1 MRTAVFGGTFNP
13 IHNGHISMITYVLDN
28 ALADNV
34 VVIPANVPPHKVS
47 YSLASPQH
55 RLKMCELAVSGIKNV
70 TVSDIEIARGE
81 KSYTIDTLLSLKEN
95 HENLSLVCGGDMI
108 KTFTSWY
115 RYTDILK
122 LCDII
127 AFKRHG
133 IVDNDFEQGVEN
145 IKKAGGNIFV
155 CDTDIIDISS
165 TQIRNCIL
173 ENKSLDD
180 IVPNSVAGYIAE
192 NELYAD
198 ICEDFEK
205 YKDIIKPM
213 LTEKRY
219 IHSLE
224 VAKEA
229 KRLAIKYGADANKA
243 YLAGLLH
250 DILKTSSDQMQLQTI
265 DKFGIILTDIEKNS
279 KKLWHAISGAAYV
292 KNVLN
297 IDDVQIID
305 AIRYHTTAR
314 ANMTLLD
321 KILYLADFTSADR
334 DYDDVDVMRRLV
346 DESLQGA
353 LEYALEYTI
362 NDLKEKG
369 AQIHPDTL
377 NAYFQ
382 ITNKE

>member
-1 MRTAVFGGTFNP
+1 MITAIFGGTFNP
-13 IHNGHISMITYVLDN
+13 IHNGHVKMITHVLNN

-34 VVIPANVPPHKVS
+34 IVVPANIPPHKTS
-47 YSLASPQH
+47 YNLASPEH
-55 RLKMCELAVSGIKNV
+55 RIKMCQLAVKDINNV
-70 TVSDIEIARGE
+70 TVSDIEINRGE
-81 KSYTIDTLLSLKEN
+81 KSYTIDTLLSLKDDYR
-95 HENLSLVCGGDMI
+95 HLSLICGGDMI

-122 LCDII
+122 ICNII
-127 AFKRHG
+127 AFKRCG
-133 IVDNDFEQGVEN
+133 IIDYEFSKGVEN
-145 IKKAGGNIFV
+145 IKKAGGNIVV
-155 CDTDIIDISS
+155 CDVDILDVSS
-165 TQIRNCIL
+165 TEIRNGLL
-173 ENKSLDD
+173 EQKNLDNV
-180 IVPNSVAGYIAE
+180 VPSAVLAYIDE
-192 NELYAD
+192 HKLYSD
-198 ICEDFEK
+198 ICLDFEK

-213 LTEKRY
+213 LTESRY

-250 DILKTSSDQMQLQTI
+250 DILKTSSEQMQLQTLNQ
-265 DKFGIILTDIEKNS
+265 FGIILTDIEKNS

-292 KNVLN
+292 KYVLKIEDN
-297 IDDVQIID
+297 EIID

-314 ANMTLLD
+314 ADMTLLD

-346 DESLQGA
+346 DESMQSALQ
-353 LEYALEYTI
+353 YALEYTI
-362 NDLKEKG
+362 NDLKDKG

-382 ITNKE
+382 IT